1 MPQKTQKCQVSKLNS
16 VPHCNSWAVL
26 HAPYFITLSPLSN
39 AARLHF
45 SRGECCHSKGYYNFI
60 HLAIWGV
67 FSSVTGGGSENTGN
81 LQIEVETLEELSRQL
96 FLEAVDLQNTRAR
109 MHFSKTIQGRYFDF
123 VGHIF
128 SGYCVWKIFIS
139 TVNIIFDRVG
149 KVDPVTRGLQITVKY
164 IGLQMDVMFWS
175 QQFSFLLIGI
185 LIVTSIRGLLITM
198 TKFFNSMA
206 SAKSSNIIVLT
217 LAEIMGM
224 YFVSSVLLMRMNMP
238 EKYRLI
244 ITQVL
249 GDLQFNFYHRWF
261 DLIFLISALSS
272 IGFLYLAH
280 NQAPEKHMYDK
291 FDNYN

>member
-1 MPQKTQKCQVSKLNS
+1 ML
-16 VPHCNSWAVL
+16 
-26 HAPYFITLSPLSN
+26 
-39 AARLHF
+39 
-45 SRGECCHSKGYYNFI
+45 
-60 HLAIWGV
+60 
-67 FSSVTGGGSENTGN
+67 SSVTGGGSENTAN
-81 LQIEVETLEELSRQL
+81 LQKEVETLEELSRQL

-109 MHFSKTIQGRYFDF
+109 VHFSKTIQGRYFDF

-280 NQAPEKHMYDK
+280 QQAPEKHMYDK

>member
-1 MPQKTQKCQVSKLNS
+1 
-16 VPHCNSWAVL
+16 
-26 HAPYFITLSPLSN
+26 
-39 AARLHF
+39 
-45 SRGECCHSKGYYNFI
+45 
-60 HLAIWGV
+60 V

>member
-1 MPQKTQKCQVSKLNS
+1 M
-16 VPHCNSWAVL
+16 
-26 HAPYFITLSPLSN
+26 
-39 AARLHF
+39 
-45 SRGECCHSKGYYNFI
+45 
-60 HLAIWGV
+60 
-67 FSSVTGGGSENTGN
+67 FSSVTGSGSENTGI
-81 LQIEVETLEELSRQL
+81 LQKEVEALEELSRQL
-96 FLEAVDLQNTRAR
+96 FLEAVDLHNTRQR
-109 MHFSKTIQGRYFDF
+109 VHFSKTIQGRYFDF

-149 KVDPVTRGLQITVKY
+149 KVDPVTRGIDITVKY
-164 IGLQMDVMFWS
+164 IGLELDVMFWS

-206 SAKSSNIIVLT
+206 SAKSSNVIVLV

-238 EKYRLI
+238 ETYRLI

>member
-1 MPQKTQKCQVSKLNS
+1 M
-16 VPHCNSWAVL
+16 
-26 HAPYFITLSPLSN
+26 YI
-39 AARLHF
+39 
-45 SRGECCHSKGYYNFI
+45 
-60 HLAIWGV
+60 AIWGV
-67 FSSVTGGGSENTGN
+67 FSSVTGSGNENTGI
-81 LQIEVETLEELSRQL
+81 LQKEVEALEELSRQL
-96 FLEAVDLQNTRAR
+96 FLEAVDLHNTRQR
-109 MHFSKTIQGRYFDF
+109 VHFSKTIQGRYFDF

-149 KVDPVTRGLQITVKY
+149 KVDPVTRGIDITVKY
-164 IGLQMDVMFWS
+164 IGLELDVMFWS

-206 SAKSSNIIVLT
+206 SAKSSNVIVLV

-238 EKYRLI
+238 ETYRLI

>member
-1 MPQKTQKCQVSKLNS
+1 M
-16 VPHCNSWAVL
+16 
-26 HAPYFITLSPLSN
+26 YI
-39 AARLHF
+39 
-45 SRGECCHSKGYYNFI
+45 
-60 HLAIWGV
+60 AIWGV
-67 FSSVTGGGSENTGN
+67 FSSVTGSGSENTGI
-81 LQIEVETLEELSRQL
+81 LQKEVEALEELSRQL

-109 MHFSKTIQGRYFDF
+109 VHFSKTIQGKYFDF

-149 KVDPVTRGLQITVKY
+149 KVDPITRGIDITVKY
-164 IGLQMDVMFWS
+164 VGLKLDVVFWS
-175 QQFSFLLIGI
+175 QQFSFLVVGI

-206 SAKSSNIIVLT
+206 SAKSSNVIVLV

-238 EKYRLI
+238 EMYRLI

-280 NQAPEKHMYDK
+280 NQAPEKHMH
-291 FDNYN
+291 DNYS

>member
-1 MPQKTQKCQVSKLNS
+1 ML
-16 VPHCNSWAVL
+16 
-26 HAPYFITLSPLSN
+26 
-39 AARLHF
+39 
-45 SRGECCHSKGYYNFI
+45 
-60 HLAIWGV
+60 
-67 FSSVTGGGSENTGN
+67 SSVTGSGNESTGV
-81 LQIEVETLEELSRQL
+81 LQKEVETLEELSRQL
-96 FLEAVDLQNTRAR
+96 FLEVVDLQNTRAR
-109 MHFSKTIQGRYFDF
+109 MHFSKTIQGKYFDF

-149 KVDPVTRGLQITVKY
+149 KVDPVTRGIDITVKY
-164 IGLQMDVMFWS
+164 IGLELDVMFWS
-175 QQFSFLLIGI
+175 QQFSFALIGI

-206 SAKSSNIIVLT
+206 STKSSNIIVLT

-280 NQAPEKHMYDK
+280 NQAPEKHMYD
-291 FDNYN
+291 NYS

>member
-1 MPQKTQKCQVSKLNS
+1 VSLI
-16 VPHCNSWAVL
+16 
-26 HAPYFITLSPLSN
+26 FF
-39 AARLHF
+39 R
-45 SRGECCHSKGYYNFI
+45 
-60 HLAIWGV
+60 LAIWGV
-67 FSSVTGGGSENTGN
+67 FSSVTGSGSENTGM
-81 LQIEVETLEELSRQL
+81 LQKEVEALEELSRQL
-96 FLEAVDLQNTRAR
+96 FLEAVDLHNTRAR
-109 MHFSKTIQGRYFDF
+109 VHFSKTIQGRYFDF

-149 KVDPVTRGLQITVKY
+149 KVDPVTRGIDITVKY
-164 IGLQMDVMFWS
+164 IGLDIDVMFWS

-206 SAKSSNIIVLT
+206 SAKSSNVIVLV

>member
-1 MPQKTQKCQVSKLNS
+1 MS
-16 VPHCNSWAVL
+16 
-26 HAPYFITLSPLSN
+26 F
-39 AARLHF
+39 F
-45 SRGECCHSKGYYNFI
+45 
-60 HLAIWGV
+60 LAFWGV
-67 FSSVTGGGSENTGN
+67 LSSVTGSGEATGV
-81 LQIEVETLEELSRQL
+81 LQQEIEALEELSRQL
-96 FLEAVDLQNTRAR
+96 FLESVDLQNTKAR
-109 MHFSKTIQGRYFDF
+109 VHFSKTIRGKYFDF

-128 SGYCVWKIFIS
+128 SVYCVWKIFIS

-149 KVDPVTRGLQITVKY
+149 KVDPVTRGIEITVNY
-164 IGLQMDVMFWS
+164 IGLQFDVKFWS
-175 QQFSFLLIGI
+175 QQFSFVLIGI

-206 SAKSSNIIVLT
+206 SAKSSNVIVLV

-238 EKYRLI
+238 EEYRLI

-249 GDLQFNFYHRWF
+249 GELQFSFYHRWF

-280 NQAPEKHMYDK
+280 KQAPERHMYD
-291 FDNYN
+291 DYS